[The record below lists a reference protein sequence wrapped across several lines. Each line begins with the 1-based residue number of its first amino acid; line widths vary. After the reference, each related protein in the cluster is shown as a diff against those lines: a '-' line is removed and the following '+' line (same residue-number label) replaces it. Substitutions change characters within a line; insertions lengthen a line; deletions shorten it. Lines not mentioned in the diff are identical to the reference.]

1 MNYQYEVTISQDKFK
16 SIPYLRDL
24 LACIEPIPYSSCGS
38 FLSALLFKRNFQ
50 NSFDVLV
57 EDETLVY
64 DAVKGMCDIDRKKGT
79 MTFSDVDGILLMK
92 IKIYDS
98 ISKYS
103 DIRKYVLENTSTE
116 PGFITST
123 NNDVDK
129 LILKIPKRGT
139 ALMQMFIELDEN
151 DDQMIVEIMEKTV
164 WSLSKIGVATLLRD
178 IRFMPQALIDI
189 AADKIED
196 MMVEHANKTVSLMRM
211 HGTVLFK
218 TITSSE
224 LKKFGKPF
232 AALLKA

>member
-116 PGFITST
+116 TCFITST

-151 DDQMIVEIMEKTV
+151 DDQMIVEIM
-164 WSLSKIGVATLLRD
+164 
-178 IRFMPQALIDI
+178 LIDI